1 MKRKYKFFSI
11 IFVGGLLTACS
22 SDEPGGTKLL
32 PGQYPLKVNAT
43 IDVPQS
49 RSAGKD
55 YWIGDGTE
63 SFGMRIGSDGR
74 VVEYVITDAAGKAE
88 ASAES
93 NPLYW
98 DNTSQ
103 ATVSAWL
110 PFNTQTD
117 VDISDQSDGFAT
129 YDYLAATAEG
139 QSYLAPVKLQFKHK
153 MAKIRCILKPGK
165 GITEADLKAASV
177 KIFGF
182 TSVTF
187 TEGVVTGSGNGWITP
202 DSDHEAVVA
211 PQNLTGKGFIS
222 IEMNGQEYIYTPAS
236 DNAGLLKEGLL
247 HQYTIILNANGI
259 EVSAATGGEWTEG
272 GSEDV
277 ASKEVK
283 QTFTASDLK
292 LGDYYYSDGTWSDGG
307 LRKLYSD
314 GTMKWAETTPQP
326 ESNKTCIGIVFYAG
340 QHETDTGD
348 YTATGIGQSQ
358 CRGYVVALTDVNN
371 GERDRL
377 CWESGPDNQD
387 DLLVGTI
394 RSYDDWNGFT
404 NNQKFHEFVEEPNN
418 KYAGWEMKHFPA
430 SFACET
436 YGKRT
441 SDPNGNDAN
450 GKYDWQHPLAA
461 PSNTTG
467 WFLPSCGQ
475 LKYLYEN
482 RSLLSPC
489 MDVVKSSIPD
499 NCNYKNKIKWFSSTF
514 PLYWSSTEDP
524 RDPDIASHVNF
535 NDGFH
540 YYDVKFETNAVR
552 AVLAF

>member
-1 MKRKYKFFSI
+1 MKRKNKFFSI

-22 SDEPGGTKLL
+22 GDEPGGTKLL

-259 EVSAATGGEWTEG
+259 EVSAATGGEWTEED
-272 GSEDV
+272 SEDV
-277 ASKEVK
+277 VSKEVK
-283 QTFTASDLK
+283 QTFSASDLK
-292 LGDYYYSDGTWSDGG
+292 LGDYYYSDGSWSDGG

-348 YTATGIGQSQ
+348 YTATGIGQEK
-358 CRGYVVALTDVNN
+358 CHGYVVALTDVKNDSDNRLYWEYGPN
-371 GERDRL
+371 GVYNEKI
-377 CWESGPDNQD
+377 
-387 DLLVGTI
+387 GT
-394 RSYDDWNGFT
+394 SASPDDWNGYS
-404 NNQKFHEFVEEPNN
+404 NSLKFHEFVNN
-418 KYAGWEMKHFPA
+418 NEGWEMKHFPA
-430 SFACET
+430 AFACET

-441 SDPNGNDAN
+441 LDQEGNDAN
-450 GKYDWQHPLAA
+450 GKYDWQKPLAA
-461 PSNTTG
+461 PSNTSG

-475 LKYLYEN
+475 LKYLEKN
-482 RSLLSPC
+482 RSSLAAR
-489 MDVVKSSIPD
+489 MDIVKSSVPD
-499 NCNYKNKIKWFSSTF
+499 NCNYTDKIKWFSKVF
-514 PLYWSSTEDP
+514 YYWSSTEDSSFP
-524 RDPDIASHVNF
+524 VLSYLVDLYSGISNIYIKEGKCD
-535 NDGFH
+535 
-540 YYDVKFETNAVR
+540 VR